1 MIKLVCAACRVTDIQ
16 SLTCKACHTANLL
29 RISLVT
35 ESNYHEI
42 LLNTNS
48 LVAFHKNG
56 KVSVLRGN
64 LTTQQKVNLRRLV
77 SKNTQYHLLE
87 DMNLG
92 EFEVYIET
100 INDEKDHY
108 KDIKLL
114 LHLPASVSDPNYC
127 FIKI

>member
-1 MIKLVCAACRVTDIQ
+1 MIKLVCANCRVTDIQ
-16 SLTCKACHTANLL
+16 SLTCKACRVANLL
-29 RISLVT
+29 RMSLVAG
-35 ESNYHEI
+35 SNYHEI

-48 LVAFHKNG
+48 LVVFHKNG

-64 LTTQQKVNLRRLV
+64 LTTQQKVNLKRLI
-77 SKNTQYHLLE
+77 SESTQYRLLKN
-87 DMNLG
+87 MNLG

-108 KDIKLL
+108 KDIKLM
-114 LHLPASVSDPNYC
+114 LHLPTSVSDPNYC